1 MRALIT
7 GGTGLIGRA
16 LTAELAAHGYE
27 VVILSRNPERA
38 GGPPAGARLVAWDGR
53 TAAGWGAEVEAADVV
68 VNLAG
73 ESIAGESLPAILF
86 RRWTADQKQRLLE
99 SRVNAGRAVVEAI
112 QAASRKPRLLI
123 QASAVGYYGARRSE
137 ELGEGAVSGDDALA
151 RICVEWEASTLAA
164 ETQGVRRVIIRTGVV
179 LSPAGGVLPLVILP
193 FRLFMGGR
201 LGSGRQ
207 WFPWIHIAD
216 EVAAIR
222 FLIENRA
229 ARGAFNLAAPNP
241 LTNAA
246 FGKLAGKVLGR
257 PSFVPVPAFALRLL
271 LGEMA
276 TTVLDGQRAVPQ
288 RLLALGFTFR
298 FPDAEAALRDLLT
311 KSG

>member
-1 MRALIT
+1 MRAIIT

-27 VVILSRNPERA
+27 VVILSRNPEGA

-53 TAAGWGAEVEAADVV
+53 TAAGWGGEVEAADVV

-86 RRWTADQKQRLLE
+86 RRWTADQKRRLLE

-123 QASAVGYYGARRSE
+123 QSSAVGYYGARRSE
-137 ELGEGAVSGDDALA
+137 ELGEGAASGDDALA
-151 RICVEWEASTLAA
+151 RICVEWEASTLAP

-179 LSPAGGVLPLVILP
+179 LSPVGGVLPLVILP

-201 LGSGRQ
+201 LGNGRQ

-222 FLIENRA
+222 FLMETP
-229 ARGAFNLAAPNP
+229 GAEGAYNLTAPQAVS
-241 LTNAA
+241 NAEVSRVI
-246 FGKLAGKVLGR
+246 GRVMRR
-257 PSFVPVPAFALRLL
+257 PSLVPVPGFLLRLV
-271 LGEMA
+271 LGEKA
-276 TTVLDGQRAVPQ
+276 SIVLEGQRPAPR
-288 RLLALGFTFR
+288 RLLELGYAFR
-298 FPDAEAALRDLLT
+298 FPEFEGAVRDLLR
-311 KSG
+311 

>member
-1 MRALIT
+1 MRAIIT

-53 TAAGWGAEVEAADVV
+53 TAAGWGGEVEAADVV

-123 QASAVGYYGARRSE
+123 QSSAVGYYGARRSE

-151 RICVEWEASTLAA
+151 RICVEWEASTLVA

-179 LSPAGGVLPLVILP
+179 LSPVGGVLPLVILP

-222 FLIENRA
+222 FLMETP
-229 ARGAFNLAAPNP
+229 GAKGAYNLTAPQAVSNVE
-241 LTNAA
+241 LSRVI
-246 FGKLAGKVLGR
+246 GRVMRR
-257 PSFVPVPAFALRLL
+257 PSLVPVPGFLLRLV
-271 LGEMA
+271 LGEKA
-276 TTVLDGQRAVPQ
+276 SIVLEGQRPAPR
-288 RLLALGFTFR
+288 RLLELGYAFR
-298 FPDAEAALRDLLT
+298 FPEFEGAVRDLLR
-311 KSG
+311 

>member
-1 MRALIT
+1 MRAIIT

-16 LTAELAAHGYE
+16 LTAELAAHGHE
-27 VVILSRNPERA
+27 VVILSRNPERG

-53 TAAGWGAEVEAADVV
+53 TAAGWGGEVEAADVV

-86 RRWTADQKQRLLE
+86 RRWTAHQKQRLLE

-112 QAASRKPRLLI
+112 QAASRKPRLLM

-137 ELGEGAVSGDDALA
+137 ELGEGAASGDDALA
-151 RICVEWEASTLAA
+151 QVCVEWEASTLAA

-193 FRLFMGGR
+193 FRFFMGGR

-222 FLIENRA
+222 FLLENL
-229 ARGAFNLAAPNP
+229 GAKGAYNLTAPQAVS
-241 LTNAA
+241 NAEVSRVI
-246 FGKLAGKVLGR
+246 GRVMRR
-257 PSFVPVPAFALRLL
+257 PSLVPVPGFLLRLV
-271 LGEMA
+271 LGEKA
-276 TTVLDGQRAVPQ
+276 SIVLEGQRPAPR
-288 RLLALGFTFR
+288 RLLELGYAFHYPEFEG
-298 FPDAEAALRDLLT
+298 AVRDLLR
-311 KSG
+311 

>member
-1 MRALIT
+1 MRAIIT

-53 TAAGWGAEVEAADVV
+53 TAAGWGGEVEAADVV

-112 QAASRKPRLLI
+112 QAALRKPRLLI
-123 QASAVGYYGARRSE
+123 QSSAVGYYGARRSE
-137 ELGEGAVSGDDALA
+137 ELGEGAASGDDALA
-151 RICVEWEASTLAA
+151 RICVDWEASTLAA

-179 LSPAGGVLPLVILP
+179 LSPAGGVLPLVLLP

-222 FLIENRA
+222 FLLETPGAQGAYNLTAPRA
-229 ARGAFNLAAPNP
+229 VG
-241 LTNAA
+241 NAEVSRVI
-246 FGKLAGKVLGR
+246 GRVMRR
-257 PSFVPVPAFALRLL
+257 PSLVPVPEFLLRLV
-271 LGEMA
+271 LGEKA
-276 TTVLDGQRAVPQ
+276 SIVLEGQRPAPR
-288 RLLALGFTFR
+288 RLLELGYAFR
-298 FPDAEAALRDLLT
+298 FPEFEGAVRDLLR
-311 KSG
+311 